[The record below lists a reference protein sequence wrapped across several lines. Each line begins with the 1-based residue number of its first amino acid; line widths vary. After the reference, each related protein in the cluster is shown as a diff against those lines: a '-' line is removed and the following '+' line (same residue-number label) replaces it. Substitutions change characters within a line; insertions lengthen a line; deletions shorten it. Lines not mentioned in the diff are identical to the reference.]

1 MKSLIFSSYLF
12 ACGLSGI
19 AQTLQIGNAAVGS
32 TSHGSLFRTPSGQS
46 LYEAP
51 INSGLTTIYESQFW
65 VGYRQSGVK
74 HAIMPLLTSPLIGA
88 QTVYGPHTNLN
99 AYSPVQLN
107 GAFNKTWVVY
117 SDSLDY
123 HRANYLQNPYTPPK
137 CVSEYVA
144 VGDTAKGVH
153 PFLLPFEAAD
163 DDGLYSWQ
171 RGDVPVIGGKKSLFA
186 LYSDRGVSKP
196 AGNSETDLNV
206 SVELYEHPLASVSD
220 AHANSVF
227 ARFRVTNTGP
237 TKIDSLL
244 IGLVAD
250 FDIGSAEDDY
260 VGTDVPR
267 NMIFGMNYLN
277 SEPLSGYGQ
286 STPAMGVMSLGK
298 SISRSVRYNPG
309 ITQASQHSMPTNVN
323 QQFNYFNGIGPDGA
337 ALPQFYAS
345 GDPLAKTG
353 MLDDTLVV
361 NFLDRAM
368 ILFLPVDS
376 LTSGSTSCFDFVYVF
391 ARSGNH
397 KQSLQLL
404 RDYCDEISANYLSNY
419 QDCGIAQFVGLNEVE
434 EPQNLSIYP
443 NPTFET
449 LNLVLEDFMNE
460 NVNIQMFNEIGQV
473 VLQANFVSGDSL
485 KKIDVSTLQSGLY
498 VLEVKSKSKVGRF
511 KVVKI

>member
-1 MKSLIFSSYLF
+1 MKSLIFSSFLF
-12 ACGLSGI
+12 ACAFLGI

-46 LYEAP
+46 LYEVP
-51 INSGLTTIYESQFW
+51 IHSGLTTIFESQFW
-65 VGYRQSGVK
+65 VGYKQSGVK
-74 HAIMPLLTSPLIGA
+74 HSIMPLLTSPLIGT
-88 QTVYGPHTNLN
+88 QSIYGPHTGLN
-99 AYSPVQLN
+99 AYSPFQLN
-107 GAFNKTWVVY
+107 GSFNKTWVVY

-123 HRANYLQNPYTPPK
+123 HRANYLQSQYTPPK
-137 CVSEYVA
+137 CVSEYLA

-153 PFLLPFEAAD
+153 PFLLPFEASD

-171 RGDVPVIGGKKSLFA
+171 RGDVPVISGKKSLFA
-186 LYSDRGVSKP
+186 LYSDRGVSKSP
-196 AGNSETDLNV
+196 GNSETNLNV

-220 AHANSVF
+220 AYANSVF

-237 TKIDSLL
+237 TTIDSLL

-260 VGTDVPR
+260 VGTDVSR

-286 STPAMGVMSLGK
+286 FTPAMGVMSLGK
-298 SISRSVRYNPG
+298 NISRSVRYNPG

-323 QQFNYFNGIGPDGA
+323 QQFNYFNGIGPDGTT
-337 ALPQFYAS
+337 LPQFYAS
-345 GDPLAKTG
+345 GDPLSKTG
-353 MLDDTLVV
+353 ILDDTLVV

-368 ILFLPVDS
+368 ILFLPEDS

-404 RDYCDEISANYLSNY
+404 RDYCDEIYTNYVSNY
-419 QDCGIAQFVGLNEVE
+419 HNCGIAQFVGLSEVE
-434 EPQNLSIYP
+434 DPHNMKIYP
-443 NPTFET
+443 NPAFET
-449 LNLVLEDFMNE
+449 LNLELNE
-460 NVNIQMFNEIGQV
+460 LKDEEVGILIFNEIGQIVLRENV
-473 VLQANFVSGDSL
+473 VPGDSL
-485 KKIDVSTLQSGLY
+485 KKIDVSALQSGLY
-498 VLEVKSKSKVGRF
+498 MLEVKSKSKIVRY

>member
-12 ACGLSGI
+12 AFGLSGI

-88 QTVYGPHTNLN
+88 QSVFGPQTNLN
-99 AYSPVQLN
+99 AYSPAQLN
-107 GAFNKTWVVY
+107 GAFNKTWDVY

-237 TKIDSLL
+237 TSIDSLL

-250 FDIGSAEDDY
+250 PTKLQKINFCGSK
-260 VGTDVPR
+260 
-267 NMIFGMNYLN
+267 LN
-277 SEPLSGYGQ
+277 LISEQ
-286 STPAMGVMSLGK
+286 
-298 SISRSVRYNPG
+298 I
-309 ITQASQHSMPTNVN
+309 
-323 QQFNYFNGIGPDGA
+323 NGIG
-337 ALPQFYAS
+337 S
-345 GDPLAKTG
+345 DPIKEFPPAKKC
-353 MLDDTLVV
+353 LV
-361 NFLDRAM
+361 
-368 ILFLPVDS
+368 
-376 LTSGSTSCFDFVYVF
+376 
-391 ARSGNH
+391 
-397 KQSLQLL
+397 
-404 RDYCDEISANYLSNY
+404 
-419 QDCGIAQFVGLNEVE
+419 
-434 EPQNLSIYP
+434 
-443 NPTFET
+443 
-449 LNLVLEDFMNE
+449 
-460 NVNIQMFNEIGQV
+460 
-473 VLQANFVSGDSL
+473 SL
-485 KKIDVSTLQSGLY
+485 KPIKKKLLSMVVIILRLVESLKILISQT
-498 VLEVKSKSKVGRF
+498 KVEYNLLL
-511 KVVKI
+511 